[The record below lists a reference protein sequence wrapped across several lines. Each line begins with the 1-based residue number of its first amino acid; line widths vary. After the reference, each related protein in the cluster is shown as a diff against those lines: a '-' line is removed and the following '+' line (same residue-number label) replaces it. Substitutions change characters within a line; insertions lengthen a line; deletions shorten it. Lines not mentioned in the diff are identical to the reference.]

1 MTFRNSKNGVWVSPT
16 EFVNFAESKS
26 NKSLSQHIASRGRV
40 DGSGFGGMTLPNP
53 DPILKAQGKDITVYR
68 DLRSSALVGGNIRRR
83 KSSVLA
89 LERDLKRSDSPLR
102 VYSFVRDWLK
112 DLDLDRIIR
121 ELLDAPLF
129 GYQPIELMWQP
140 VGMNLLPEDLLGKP
154 AEWFFYDKDNNLRFR
169 SKEAGQDGE
178 LCDPQ
183 RFVVARQDA
192 TYNNPYGFPDLSMC
206 FWPAL
211 FMKGGLKFWVQFTE
225 KYGSPWVIG
234 KHPRG
239 AGDEETDLLLNSLE
253 AMVQDAVAA
262 IPDDASIEIVEAAG
276 KAGSADVYRELLEYC
291 RSEINVAMLG
301 QNQTTEKDSNRASAT
316 AGAEVTK
323 DIRDGDAGIVAAALN
338 AVIRRIVDVNFGES
352 VAAPLYELWE
362 QEEIDKTLAERDKNL
377 TDAGVKFTPAYWMRT
392 YNLQEGDLAEPIAPA
407 DATPSAEFAE
417 PALRPILDQQAL
429 DQAIASLTA
438 EQLQEQAEQALLPLI
453 EALQQGRDETEVLG
467 LLAETSPD
475 LNAEALQA
483 TLTKLLFMADTWGRL
498 SAAADK
504 ED

>member
-1 MTFRNSKNGVWVSPT
+1 MNTRGLWVSPT
-16 EFVNFAESKS
+16 EFVSFADAKRSS
-26 NKSLSQHIASRGRV
+26 TLDQHIATRGRSNAG
-40 DGSGFGGMTLPNP
+40 GSSGANLPNP

-68 DLRSSALVGGNIRRR
+68 DLRSSALVGGNVRRR
-83 KSSVLA
+83 KASVLA
-89 LERDLKRSDSPLR
+89 LERGIKRGDAPIK
-102 VYSFVRDWLK
+102 VESFIRDWLT

-129 GYQPIELMWQP
+129 GYQPVELMWQP
-140 VGMNLLPEDLLGKP
+140 VGMNLVPGDLLGKP
-154 AEWFFYDKDNNLRFR
+154 AEWFFYDKDNALRFR

-183 RFVVARQDA
+183 RFIVARQDA
-192 TYNNPYGFPDLSMC
+192 TYANPYGFPDLSMC
-206 FWPAL
+206 FWPAT

-239 AGDEETDLLLNSLE
+239 ATDGETDLLLDSLE

-262 IPDDASIEIVEAAG
+262 IPDDSSVQIIEAAG

-323 DIRDGDAGIVAAALN
+323 DIRDGDAGIVAASLN
-338 AVIRRIVDVNFGES
+338 ACIRLVVDLNFGTD
-352 VAAPLYELWE
+352 VVAPLYELWE
-362 QEEIDKTLAERDKNL
+362 QEEIDKTLAQRDKSL
-377 TDAGVKFTPAYWMRT
+377 TESGVKFTSAYWKRT
-392 YNLQEGDLAEPIAPA
+392 YNLQDGDINEAVASAESP
-407 DATPSAEFAE
+407 EFAE
-417 PALRPILDQQAL
+417 PTVRPLLDQIAL
-429 DQAIASLTA
+429 DQAIDSLPTA
-438 EQLQEQAEQALLPLI
+438 ALQQQAEQVVAPFI
-453 EALQQGRDETEVLG
+453 EALQRARNDSEALG
-467 LLAETSPD
+467 LLAEAFPQMD
-475 LNAEALQA
+475 GQA
-483 TLTKLLFMADTWGRL
+483 FQEQLANLLFVADTWGRL
-498 SAAADK
+498 SASADR

>member
-1 MTFRNSKNGVWVSPT
+1 MNNKGLWVSPT
-16 EFVNFAESKS
+16 EYVSFAEAKR
-26 NKSLSQHIASRGRV
+26 NKLLSQHVATRGRSSAN
-40 DGSGFGGMTLPNP
+40 GLGGANLPNP

-83 KSSVLA
+83 KAAVLA
-89 LERDLKRSDSPLR
+89 LERGIKRDQAPIKVEQFIR
-102 VYSFVRDWLK
+102 GWLT

-140 VGMNLLPEDLLGKP
+140 LGLHLVPTDLLGKP
-154 AEWFFYDKDNNLRFR
+154 AEWFFYDKENLLRFR

-178 LCDPQ
+178 PCDPQ

-192 TYNNPYGFPDLSMC
+192 TYANPYGFPDLSMC
-206 FWPAL
+206 FWPAV

-239 AGDEETDLLLNSLE
+239 ATDGETDLLLDSLE

-262 IPDDASIEIVEAAG
+262 IPDDASVQIVEAAG
-276 KAGSADVYRELLEYC
+276 KANSAEVYRELLQYC

-301 QNQTTEKDSNRASAT
+301 QNQTTEQDANRASAT

-338 AVIRRIVDVNFGES
+338 ACIRRVVDINFGTD
-352 VAAPLYELWE
+352 VVAPLYELWE
-362 QEEIDKTLAERDKNL
+362 QEEIDKTLAQRDKAL
-377 TDAGVKFTPAYWMRT
+377 TDAGVQFTSAYWKRT
-392 YNLQEGDLAEPIAPA
+392 YNLEDGDIVE
-407 DATPSAEFAE
+407 PSATATSADFAE
-417 PALRPILDQQAL
+417 PVIHPVLNQLAL
-429 DQAIASLTA
+429 DQAIDSLPA
-438 EQLQEQAEQALLPLI
+438 ELLQQHSEQAIAPLL
-453 EALQQGRDETEVLG
+453 EALQRARTGSEALG
-467 LLAETSPD
+467 LLAEAQPQLGD
-475 LNAEALQA
+475 RALQQ
-483 TLTKLLFMADTWGRL
+483 TLSQLLFIADTWGRL
-498 SAAADK
+498 SAHADR
-504 ED
+504 ES